1 MSESMSKVDRALEIA
16 VIDWLQWA
24 EFPEHIAKP
33 DMPRLAL
40 ELIDKRKKENQ
51 RLRQL
56 VKDLIREWESGRV
69 YAPSDKLKIYERAKK
84 EVGDE

>member
-1 MSESMSKVDRALEIA
+1 MNEPMNKIDRALEMS

-56 VKDLIREWESGRV
+56 VKEAIAAVEVLDFETNIEST
-69 YAPSDKLKIYERAKK
+69 DWLERAKK
-84 EVGDE
+84 EVGE